1 MDPYAA
7 TDPAEFFAVA
17 SESFFV
23 TPAPIAAAYPE
34 VYWLLSRYYRQDPLA
49 GPVLV

>member
-23 TPAPIAAAYPE
+23 TPATLAAAYPGI
-34 VYWLLSRYYRQDPLA
+34 YRLLSLYYRQNPLA